1 MFLPL
6 GLLAKALPRERV
18 DLLYVAAVVAAVLLY
33 VAAVLPRT
41 LFSFG
46 SDLSIFSFGGDLSI
60 LLGRTHLPFR
70 SMHLVQRTT
79 LRFLR
84 GFLPSGTLQ
93 VTYLFLTQYLHYGST
108 VSEHHINDRATYP
121 VRPAIGDLDLP
132 RVRSIL
138 RDSLPF

>member
-18 DLLYVAAVVAAVLLY
+18 DLLYVAAV
-33 VAAVLPRT
+33 LPRT

-46 SDLSIFSFGGDLSI
+46 GDLSIFSFGGDLSI

-108 VSEHHINDRATYP
+108 VSEHTPH
-121 VRPAIGDLDLP
+121 
-132 RVRSIL
+132 
-138 RDSLPF
+138 

>member
-18 DLLYVAAVVAAVLLY
+18 DLLYVAAVLLC
-33 VAAVLPRT
+33 VPAVLPRT

-108 VSEHHINDRATYP
+108 VSEHHTP
-121 VRPAIGDLDLP
+121 H
-132 RVRSIL
+132 
-138 RDSLPF
+138 